1 MKREQLHKK
10 IGLIIGLVSLF
21 LIPSIIFIVL
31 LIKFDSLKSQILIGL
46 FYVFWLIA
54 ITFLFAF
61 MMKKFNKNNMLTN
74 SSIAEY
80 IESEIDKENVGTIVF
95 LNTGTIVWISN
106 FIEQRFTRS
115 IIGKNINSLF
125 NIKKSTNDVFDFLF
139 EYENFKIFGNITFIF
154 CSNFP
159 F

>member
-115 IIGKNINSLF
+115 IIGK
-125 NIKKSTNDVFDFLF
+125 KYK
-139 EYENFKIFGNITFIF
+139 FII
-154 CSNFP
+154 
-159 F
+159 

>member
-95 LNTGTIVWISN
+95 LNTGTIVWMSN

-139 EYENFKIFGNITFIF
+139 EYENFKYDAWY
-154 CSNFP
+154 
-159 F
+159 

>member
-61 MMKKFNKNNMLTN
+61 IMKKFNKNNMLTN

-125 NIKKSTNDVFDFLF
+125 NIKKSTNDVFDFLLSM
-139 EYENFKIFGNITFIF
+139 KILNMMFI
-154 CSNFP
+154 
-159 F
+159 